1 MIARWGEDIRLRRLE
16 IGKHLVVC
24 RNSCIWILDVDIKNL
39 FSKRTSHQ
47 RTAWFD
53 VWLSPLPP
61 FPAPQ
66 VHTRPRTLHWWS
78 RTNNLPYPGHA
89 NFSCFCASIESEK
102 CGAVDTACL
111 EPGRSLKREEIPL
124 LEGRGGGTRRAGLR
138 CGGGCDLGLPRL
150 IVVLGRGLLFELW
163 VCEGLKLVGEAGF
176 VVCLVEF
183 AAFLRSFAIM
193 AFCGGADYMLL

>member
-24 RNSCIWILDVDIKNL
+24 RNSCVWILDINIKKLVLAKNPGYIVPTN
-39 FSKRTSHQ
+39 RMV
-47 RTAWFD
+47 D
-53 VWLSPLPP
+53 VWLSPPPP

-111 EPGRSLKREEIPL
+111 EPGRYLKREEIPL
-124 LEGRGGGTRRAGLR
+124 LEGGEVRNEP
-138 CGGGCDLGLPRL
+138 DSD
-150 IVVLGRGLLFELW
+150 VVVGAIW
-163 VCEGLKLVGEAGF
+163 VYHG
-176 VVCLVEF
+176 
-183 AAFLRSFAIM
+183 
-193 AFCGGADYMLL
+193 